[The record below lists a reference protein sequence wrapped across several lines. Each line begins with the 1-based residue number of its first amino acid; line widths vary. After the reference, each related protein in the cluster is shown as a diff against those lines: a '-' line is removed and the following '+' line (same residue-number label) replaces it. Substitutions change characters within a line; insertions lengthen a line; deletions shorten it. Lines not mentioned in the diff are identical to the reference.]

1 MQHGDSMM
9 CHPSLRSVQDDPV
22 GGQRLAEYEVLA
34 GAQMQQWLD
43 QYSLRI
49 A

>member
-1 MQHGDSMM
+1 
-9 CHPSLRSVQDDPV
+9 L
-22 GGQRLAEYEVLA
+22 QRQAEYEVLA
-34 GAQMQQWLD
+34 ADEMQQWLD

>member
-1 MQHGDSMM
+1 
-9 CHPSLRSVQDDPV
+9 V
-22 GGQRLAEYEVLA
+22 GVQRLAEYEVLA
-34 GAQMQQWLD
+34 GSDMQQWLD